1 MNGPLA
7 GKVAIVTGAG
17 RMRGIGRAI
26 ALRIAQDGADVAV
39 SALAR
44 TSEEM
49 PTQER
54 EASWRGE
61 QSVADE
67 IATTGRRSLALDVD
81 VTRPAA
87 VQAMVRRTVKELG
100 RIDILVNNAGLALV
114 SGKKNLWETEDEE
127 WHREIDVN
135 LNGVYHC
142 CKAVAKV
149 LVDQKE
155 GGRIINIS
163 SLAGRVAQPQY
174 GGYTPAKFA
183 VIGLSQMLALE
194 LAPHNVTV
202 NALCPGST
210 DTDMMD
216 GTFRRTGERMGVP
229 FEMVKEGVKRFVPL
243 GRQAEPASAH
253 LQLAAVLL
261 AGKIA
266 VGAAVVAYLASPA
279 AAYITGQA
287 ISVDGGI
294 GMR

>member
-81 VTRPAA
+81 VTGPAA

-194 LAPHNVTV
+194 LAPYNVTV

-243 GRQAEPASAH
+243 GRQAEPAE
-253 LQLAAVLL
+253 
-261 AGKIA
+261 IA
-266 VGAAVVAYLASPA
+266 SVVSYLASPA

>member
-1 MNGPLA
+1 MNAPLK

-26 ALRIAQDGADVAV
+26 ALRLAEDGADVVV
-39 SALAR
+39 SAVAR
-44 TSEEM
+44 M
-49 PTQER
+49 PEATPGHER
-54 EASWRGE
+54 EAGWWGA

-67 IATTGRRSLALDVD
+67 ITALGRGALALDVD
-81 VTRPAA
+81 VTKPE
-87 VQAMVRRTVKELG
+87 QVREMTNRTVAELG

-127 WHREIDVN
+127 WRREIDVN

-149 LVDQKE
+149 LVEQGE

-183 VIGLSQMLALE
+183 LIGLTQMLALE

-202 NALCPGST
+202 NAICPGST

-216 GTFRRTGERMGVP
+216 GTFRRTGERMGLP
-229 FEMVKEGVKRFVPL
+229 FEMVKEGVKRFIPL
-243 GRQAEPASAH
+243 GRQADPAE
-253 LQLAAVLL
+253 
-261 AGKIA
+261 IA
-266 VGAAVVAYLASPA
+266 SVVAYLASPA

-287 ISVDGGI
+287 INVDGGI
-294 GMR
+294 VMR

>member
-26 ALRIAQDGADVAV
+26 ALRLAKDGADVVV

-49 PTQER
+49 PAQER
-54 EASWRGE
+54 EASWRGA

-81 VTRPAA
+81 VSKPDA
-87 VQAMVRRTVKELG
+87 VQRMAGRTQSELG
-100 RIDILVNNAGLALV
+100 RIDVLVSNAGLALV
-114 SGKKNLWETEDEE
+114 SGKKNFWEMEDEE
-127 WHREIDVN
+127 WFREIDVN

-149 LVDQKE
+149 LVEQGD

-174 GGYTPAKFA
+174 GGYTPAKFG
-183 VIGLSQMLALE
+183 VIGLTQMLALE
-194 LAPHNVTV
+194 LAPHHVTV
-202 NALCPGST
+202 NAVCPGST

-243 GRQAEPASAH
+243 GLQAEPAE
-253 LQLAAVLL
+253 
-261 AGKIA
+261 IA
-266 VGAAVVAYLASPA
+266 SVVSYLASPA
-279 AAYITGQA
+279 AEYITGQS

>member
-26 ALRIAQDGADVAV
+26 ALRLAKDGADVVV

-67 IATTGRRSLALDVD
+67 IATTGGRSLALDVD

-194 LAPHNVTV
+194 LAPYNVTV

-243 GRQAEPASAH
+243 GRQAEPAE
-253 LQLAAVLL
+253 
-261 AGKIA
+261 IA
-266 VGAAVVAYLASPA
+266 SVVSYLASPA